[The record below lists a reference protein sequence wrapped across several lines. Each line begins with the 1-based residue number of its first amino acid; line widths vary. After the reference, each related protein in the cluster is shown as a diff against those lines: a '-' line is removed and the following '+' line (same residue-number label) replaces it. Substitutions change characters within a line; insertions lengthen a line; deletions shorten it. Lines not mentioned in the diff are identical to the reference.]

1 MSIDVVGL
9 GKRYG
14 RVEAVRGVDFS
25 VGSGE
30 IVGLLG
36 PNGAGKT
43 TILKMLTGYHFPSF
57 GEARIMGRD
66 VADSSTETRALVGY
80 LPENSPVY
88 QDLNVRE
95 YLEFVAVER
104 NVPKAR
110 MRESIGRAAD
120 ECGISDVMEREIS
133 TLSKGYQQR
142 LGIAG
147 AVIHSPEILILD
159 EPTTGLDPNQIREIR
174 ELIRRVGE
182 EKTVVLSTHILQE
195 VEAVCS
201 RVLILN
207 RGLIVAEGTTESIRR
222 RVEGNPVYAITV
234 REAPDGEALQDSLRH
249 RDGVADLL
257 DFSAE
262 GGEYRAELE
271 LEAGRDGALL
281 FRWASDEGYEL
292 SELVRRRV
300 SLEEVFENLTM
311 EGGEGGAHAT

>member
-110 MRESIGRAAD
+110 MSESIGRAAD

-249 RDGVADLL
+249 CDGVADLL